1 MNSKLSKIVKKRKTQ
16 KFVSENTSK
25 STDASTDASTDDV
38 SANGRKAEILGV
50 KQGLS
55 PDESPN

>member
-25 STDASTDASTDDV
+25 STDASTDDV